1 MGAQVVSLFQ
11 RPAPLRDWS
20 QQELAEFYRVEN
32 ALIQAGMRIETDR
45 GVTDDGEPWFAFC
58 RVDDGE
64 VFIHFARINGQYI
77 IASSAYEGVIKGWDF
92 ASLVRELI
100 ARHPLVQMGP
110 ARRPSNIFMH
120 PAALLIAVV
129 GTAFFKTGE
138 AKADDGSDS
147 PSDGGRRLMLP
158 ASGGVSVKGAAA
170 TSITVEAQQTLTL
183 VASAMAAAAAFH
195 APQATSGERVLAD
208 RLIFS
213 GETSSGASVQATADA
228 SFTAQGGASHSLAES
243 ATALPV
249 ADEVASWLSL
259 AVILRDVA
267 GTPGPS
273 TESAAIA
280 PLPTQALDMPAA
292 PASIE
297 VSAEPASSSWLM
309 LVDLA
314 PGPLPDVAAVRLVQ
328 DMGLLDRA
336 PVLHVHE
343 LPQVLIDFIE
353 GGQHIPV
360 VPETPPVDQAGT
372 QPAAPEPE
380 ASLDLGGII
389 DNSGIVDVAP
399 IVNPP
404 VEITPVTPAPPDV
417 VAPTPIDPGP
427 DALIARGYTDAD
439 IQEAIDHF
447 MQYTPNVQIVA
458 NGDQIVLV
466 DLWIRHG
473 LMAQDKVETVTFTFQ
488 DGSTISLIGSHFAT
502 HDPDLV
508 GG

>member
-58 RVDDGE
+58 REDDGE
-64 VFIHFARINGQYI
+64 VFIHFARIGGQYI

-100 ARHPLVQMGP
+100 ARHPLVQLGP
-110 ARRPSNIFMH
+110 ARRPTNLFMH

-147 PSDGGRRLMLP
+147 SSDGGRRLMLP
-158 ASGGVSVKGAAA
+158 VSGGVSVKGAPAA
-170 TSITVEAQQTLTL
+170 SIAVEAHQTLTL

-195 APQATSGERVLAD
+195 APQTAGVPEHGLLD
-208 RLIFS
+208 RLAS
-213 GETSSGASVQATADA
+213 GVAPLAPAAADIGLETLAAPAA
-228 SFTAQGGASHSLAES
+228 AARGGAILPTA
-243 ATALPV
+243 ALP
-249 ADEVASWLSL
+249 AAEEVASWLSL
-259 AVILRDVA
+259 TVILRDVA
-267 GTPGPS
+267 GAPGPAS
-273 TESAAIA
+273 EAMTIA
-280 PLPTQALDMPAA
+280 PSQASALDLPAA
-292 PASIE
+292 PAPAE
-297 VSAEPASSSWLM
+297 VAAQPASPWLM

-336 PVLHVHE
+336 PVLHVTE
-343 LPQVLIDFIE
+343 LPQVLIDFIN

-360 VPETPPVDQAGT
+360 APETAPDQAET
-372 QPAAPEPE
+372 PAAPPE
-380 ASLDLGGII
+380 TDAGLDLGGIV
-389 DNSGIVDVAP
+389 DDGHSVDVTP
-399 IVNPP
+399 IITAP
-404 VEITPVTPAPPDV
+404 VET
-417 VAPTPIDPGP
+417 APTSPPLLETTPPGADPQGP
-427 DALIARGYTDAD
+427 PPPASHGYTDAD

-447 MQYTPNVQIVA
+447 MQYTSNVQIVA

-466 DLWIRHG
+466 DQWIKHG
-473 LMAQDKVETVTFTFQ
+473 LLAQDKVETVTYTFE

-502 HDPDLV
+502 HDPDLFA
-508 GG
+508 G